1 MEPVVNINLNKKAVI
16 KDIAGLTSDPNI
28 SKVYANGFQIGLTL
42 GDASLVVKHN
52 EVATHV
58 ITMSL
63 PALKSLYEQLGKII
77 SIHGSDT
84 GLNILSFEEMT
95 AVLKKKQA
103 DGKL

>member
-1 MEPVVNINLNKKAVI
+1 MEPIVDINVNKKGVI
-16 KDIAGLTSDPNI
+16 KDISVLTSDPNI

-42 GDASLVVKHN
+42 GDASLVAKHN

-63 PALKSLYEQLGKII
+63 PALKSLYDQIGKII
-77 SIHGSDT
+77 AIHGSDT
-84 GLNILSFEEMT
+84 GLQILSFDEMNE
-95 AVLKKKQA
+95 VLKKKQT